1 MIYVKLFFF
10 VSFKKIFTK
19 NLIKIL
25 TDCFFCY
32 IIITSTLC
40 ADIFNLITK
49 NNLPKK
55 VDYFL

>member
-1 MIYVKLFFF
+1 MNSDIE
-10 VSFKKIFTK
+10 KINFT
-19 NLIKIL
+19 IL
-25 TDCFFCY
+25 YDICE
-32 IIITSTLC
+32 IITSTLC